1 MRENRLDESQIG
13 QAKVIVDILPKGH
26 CIPNRKLS
34 SISYITVHNTG
45 SMSPANNQ
53 HRYMKNINKSGERQ
67 ASWHFTVD
75 DKEIYQAQSTNYE
88 CWHAGDSTGN
98 KNSIGI
104 EICQSDNKDTQEKIY
119 RNTIAL
125 IKVLMK
131 YHNLD
136 ISKVV
141 QHNKWSGKSCPDYLR
156 RSVHGYSW
164 NWFIEQCKNNSSVE
178 SSSSGFKN
186 GDYSGRKARVTTDV
200 LRVRYDR
207 GTKYEVIGKLKKG
220 QIVSLNYCL
229 NNWISIEGYKGNQGL
244 GYVHTDCLELI

>member
-1 MRENRLDESQIG
+1 MRENRLNEIQIG
-13 QAKVIVDILPKGH
+13 QAKVIVDILPKGY

-45 SMSPANNQ
+45 SMAPASNQ

-104 EICQSDNKDTQEKIY
+104 EICQSNNKDTQEKIY
-119 RNTIAL
+119 RNAIEL
-125 IKVLMK
+125 VKILMK
-131 YHNLD
+131 YHN
-136 ISKVV
+136 ISISNVV
-141 QHNKWSGKSCPDYLR
+141 QHNKWSRKDCPQYLR
-156 RSVHGYSW
+156 SNKYGYNW
-164 NWFIEQCKNNSSVE
+164 NWFIEQCKNSSSVGL
-178 SSSSGFKN
+178 SSSNFKN

-200 LRVRYDR
+200 LNVRFDR
-207 GTKYEVIGKLKKG
+207 GVGYNVIGKLKKG
-220 QIVSLNYCL
+220 QVVSINYCL
-229 NNWISIEGYKGNQGL
+229 NGWISIEGYKGNKGL
-244 GYVHTDCLELI
+244 GYISTDYLELT